1 MPFQQGTNRYK
12 LWLIYIINPNSISEI
27 SLIYEKRYKESLSKS
42 TRGWKERLFNKSPPS
57 MSNMGSEVRREVNE
71 GIANIIER
79 LEVHDNNREDH
90 NGVERIN

>member
-1 MPFQQGTNRYK
+1 
-12 LWLIYIINPNSISEI
+12 
-27 SLIYEKRYKESLSKS
+27 
-42 TRGWKERLFNKSPPS
+42 